1 MAIFDDAAAAIL
13 SGSTVVGTLLVFF
26 DFASA
31 PKRLHSGFGDLL
43 ADGRVWQG
51 LGGLGSVSAIESSI
65 SGTAPTV
72 TFTLSGVGD
81 GIARDVVA
89 APTEIKGRA
98 CAVRLAFFTVD
109 TLAPIGLPYTLFRGT
124 MDRLIHQAPSA
135 TNWTAQ
141 LTAETRFVRRGLPPF
156 GQLTDR
162 DQQRRYPGDT
172 GLKDVPLMQSI
183 SRPWNP
189 DLPS

>member
-1 MAIFDDAAAAIL
+1 MAIFDEAAAAIL

-31 PKRLHSGFGDLL
+31 PKRLHGGFGDLL
-43 ADGRVWQG
+43 ADGQVWQG

-81 GIARDVVA
+81 DIARDVVT
-89 APTEIKGRA
+89 APTEIKGRT
-98 CAVRLAFFTVD
+98 CFVKLQFFDVDSLAT
-109 TLAPIGLPYTLFRGT
+109 IGRPYTLFRGR

-135 TNWTAQ
+135 TSWTAQ

-162 DQQRRYPGDT
+162 DQQRRYPGDI
-172 GLKDVPLMQSI
+172 GLKDVPLMQNI

-189 DLPS
+189 ELPT